1 MTGNSSSS
9 DILSSVRLEKNIS
22 KDYIPRLQLLLHEL
36 DYRYVAP
43 PSPSPS
49 MNFFL
54 AHHEWIHDTVGPMT
68 SWTTS
73 QLDVLEDS
81 SSALIERSYPSADTE
96 MKVILAKLTALAIFL
111 DDSVENDVMYEEIGN
126 FAHHLHIGESQS
138 SGILKLY
145 HECIKE
151 LSHLHEGDA
160 VLRGLAVMPWINFV
174 DGCLL
179 EKRLLTLDT
188 ELRASPYDMGYQHL
202 AKQRRDGISHVARET
217 SPGAKIH
224 FPLFIRNRTGISEAY
239 TAAIFKCTKEQ
250 GLPLS
255 RYVMALPD
263 ISFYIMAINDLL
275 SFHKEELAGET
286 VNLIHLRTQALK
298 ENKGTSASGE
308 WTVLDTFN
316 LLCNEVREAANRI
329 DEIVRLQDIE
339 TMMRDR
345 SYGRDMGLSEVDVT
359 IALQWRE
366 FRDGYIS
373 WHLESQRYK
382 LDFIRREQFQ
392 PTWI

>member
-1 MTGNSSSS
+1 MNQYLNAPHLTFSPLFDSRKTSQKTTS
-9 DILSSVRLEKNIS
+9 PPSA
-22 KDYIPRLQLLLHEL
+22 PLHEL

-73 QLDVLEDS
+73 QLD
-81 SSALIERSYPSADTE
+81 SYPSADTE

-160 VLRGLAVMPWINFV
+160 
-174 DGCLL
+174 
-179 EKRLLTLDT
+179 KRLLTLDT